1 MIKKKKKR
9 QEIWI
14 SGKDMTELHF
24 LLALFCLLPQI
35 EGGNIRY
42 GGIWVILDFFTPLFL
57 SLDRSEFLGLSCLLI
72 VERIMQAIS
81 SSKERITC
89 SFVNWMVKK
98 KKKGISELDEIFRRL
113 LRLQNCALRNT
124 IKAILEIIDKFAA
137 LPFL

>member
-1 MIKKKKKR
+1 MIKKKKSR
-9 QEIWI
+9 EIWI

-42 GGIWVILDFFTPLFL
+42 GGIWVILDFFTLLFL

-98 KKKGISELDEIFRRL
+98 KEK
-113 LRLQNCALRNT
+113 RNQL
-124 IKAILEIIDKFAA
+124 IGWNIQKAFKDCKIVHWEVQLK
-137 LPFL
+137 PYWR

>member
-1 MIKKKKKR
+1 MIKKKKR
-9 QEIWI
+9 REIWI

-35 EGGNIRY
+35 EGGNIRM
-42 GGIWVILDFFTPLFL
+42 GGIWVILDFFTQLFL

-72 VERIMQAIS
+72 VERIVQAIS

-98 KKKGISELDEIFRRL
+98 KEKKESVNWMKYSEGFKDCKIVHWEIQLKPYWR
-113 LRLQNCALRNT
+113 
-124 IKAILEIIDKFAA
+124 
-137 LPFL
+137 